1 MIDPVLTRIIETIKE
16 YVSMSKTVTRCRQRH
31 FHYACQS
38 CREYSNAMCPTYR
51 KYVDAWMELQKLVPK
66 EFNDLK
72 GSN

>member
-16 YVSMSKTVTRCRQRH
+16 YVSASKNVTRCRQRH

-38 CREYSNAMCPTYR
+38 CKHYNNAMCQIYR
-51 KYVDAWMELQKLVPK
+51 EYVEAWRKLQELIPK

-72 GSN
+72 GSK